1 MGEKKFYLQSYFL
14 ISVFLLIIISFLTY
28 FYSYRMLEKTRSSTT
43 EEDLNQK
50 LKLLNI
56 EDFYFD
62 LNSSLNMDDFF
73 FPKPNL
79 TDGKLGN
86 SLMHYQSVNEGLL
99 KGLWIKSENLFN
111 IDLEKENESLIDK
124 ILENYK

>member
-28 FYSYRMLEKTRSSTT
+28 FYSYRMLEETRSTT
-43 EEDLNQK
+43 TEDLNQK

-111 IDLEKENESLIDK
+111 INLEKENESLIDK

>member
-1 MGEKKFYLQSYFL
+1 MREKKFHFQKYFL
-14 ISVFLLIIISFLTY
+14 ILIFLSIIVSFLTY
-28 FYSYRMLEKTRSSTT
+28 FYSYRMIENTRSSV
-43 EEDLNQK
+43 EEDLSRK

-73 FPKPNL
+73 FPKPDL
-79 TDGKLGN
+79 PDGKLEDGVV
-86 SLMHYQSVNEGLL
+86 HHQSISEELL
-99 KGLWIKSENLFN
+99 KSLWVKSDNLFN
-111 IDLEKENESLIDK
+111 IDLEEKNESLVDK

>member
-1 MGEKKFYLQSYFL
+1 MREKSFYLQSYFL

-28 FYSYRMLEKTRSSTT
+28 FYSYRMIEKTSISTT
-43 EEDLNQK
+43 EDLNQK
-50 LKLLNI
+50 LKLSNI

-86 SLMHYQSVNEGLL
+86 SLMHYQSVNEGLI

>member
-43 EEDLNQK
+43 EDLNQK

>member
-14 ISVFLLIIISFLTY
+14 ISVFLLIMISFLTY
-28 FYSYRMLEKTRSSTT
+28 FYSYRMLEETRSTT
-43 EEDLNQK
+43 TEDLNQK

-111 IDLEKENESLIDK
+111 INLEKENESLIDK

>member
-1 MGEKKFYLQSYFL
+1 MVEKRFYLQSYFL
-14 ISVFLLIIISFLTY
+14 ILIFLLIIISFLTY
-28 FYSYRMLEKTRSSTT
+28 FYAHRMIEKTRNSTA
-43 EEDLNQK
+43 EDFNQK
-50 LKLLNI
+50 LKMLDI

-79 TDGKLGN
+79 PDGKLGN
-86 SLMHYQSVNEGLL
+86 SLIHYQPVNEGLL

-111 IDLEKENESLIDK
+111 IDLEKKNESLIDRM
-124 ILENYK
+124 LENYR

>member
-1 MGEKKFYLQSYFL
+1 MREKKIHFQKYFL
-14 ISVFLLIIISFLTY
+14 ILIFLSIIVSFLTY
-28 FYSYRMLEKTRSSTT
+28 FYSYRMIENTRSSV
-43 EEDLNQK
+43 EEDLSRK

-73 FPKPNL
+73 FPKPDL
-79 TDGKLGN
+79 PDGKLEDGV
-86 SLMHYQSVNEGLL
+86 MHHQSISEELL
-99 KGLWIKSENLFN
+99 KSLWVKSDNLFN
-111 IDLEKENESLIDK
+111 IDLEEKNELLVDK

>member
-28 FYSYRMLEKTRSSTT
+28 FYSYRMLEKARSSTT
-43 EEDLNQK
+43 EDLNQK

-73 FPKPNL
+73 FPKPSL

-99 KGLWIKSENLFN
+99 KGFWIKSENLFN